1 MFLEDEV
8 GKLATVF
15 NRMLDRLQHSFDS
28 ERQFT
33 SDASHELRTPTSVIL
48 AQTDYI
54 LEKDRPAEEYK
65 EALEVVQKQ
74 GRKMNTLI
82 ADMLDY
88 TRMDQGA
95 ERYPFETV
103 DLSALTAETAD
114 QMALLGTRGIQL
126 TSDVDDGVMVNGNA
140 LLLSRLLQNLISNAY
155 RYGKDDG
162 HIAVSL
168 KQGPGDVQL
177 AVSDDGIGIPTA
189 EQIRIFDRFYRADS
203 SRSTEGT
210 GLGLSMVKRI
220 AELHGA
226 TLELESEEGVGST
239 FRVFFKK

>member
-1 MFLEDEV
+1 
-8 GKLATVF
+8 
-15 NRMLDRLQHSFDS
+15 
-28 ERQFT
+28 
-33 SDASHELRTPTSVIL
+33 
-48 AQTDYI
+48 
-54 LEKDRPAEEYK
+54 
-65 EALEVVQKQ
+65 
-74 GRKMNTLI
+74 MNTLI

-168 KQGPGDVQL
+168 KQGPDDVQL